1 MTAIW
6 VSVCLV
12 AAAAA
17 SGLGAAC
24 ALTGLRMPGRA
35 LVAAPTMVVMTVS
48 CADMV
53 LPGMKLLGSLAWA
66 GLLGGAPGRGGAAG
80 HT

>member
-12 AAAAA
+12 AAVAA

-66 GLLGGAPGRGGAAG
+66 GLLVGAPGRGGAAG
-80 HT
+80 PT